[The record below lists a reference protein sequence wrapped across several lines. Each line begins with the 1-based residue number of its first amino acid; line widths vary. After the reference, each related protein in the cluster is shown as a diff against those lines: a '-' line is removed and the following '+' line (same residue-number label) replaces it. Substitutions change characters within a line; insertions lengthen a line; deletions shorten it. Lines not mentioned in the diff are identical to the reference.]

1 MAEMTLVEAVTTA
14 LARALADDPRT
25 VVLGQ
30 DVGRKGGVFQ
40 ATAGLYERFGPARVR
55 DTPLAETMIAGLAV
69 GMSTHGL
76 VPIAEIQFMGFLYP
90 CLDNLANH
98 AARMRTR
105 TRGRL
110 SCPLVVR
117 TTHGGRVHAPEHHSD
132 AIESM
137 LAHVPGLRVV
147 IASTPCDAYRLLL
160 AAIRDP
166 DPVVFLEPTRLY
178 RAYREEVPDDGIAG
192 ELDRCALRREGD
204 DITLVSWGASMTE
217 ALAAADALA
226 QEGVA
231 ATVVDVRT
239 LAPLDATGVLDAV
252 RRTGRCV
259 IVHEGARRAGFGAEI
274 AAEIAEHAA
283 TSLLAPVQRVTGYDV
298 VVPLPR
304 LEDAYF
310 PGTGRVLEACRRS
323 LAYA

>member
-1 MAEMTLVEAVTTA
+1 MPELTLVEAVNLA
-14 LARALADDPRT
+14 LRRAMADDGRVT
-25 VVLGQ
+25 VLGQ

-40 ATAGLYERFGPARVR
+40 ATAGLHEQFGEERVR

-69 GMSTHGL
+69 GMATHGL
-76 VPIAEIQFMGFLYP
+76 IPVAEIQFLGFIYP

-110 SCPLVVR
+110 TCPLTLRV
-117 TTHGGRVHAPEHHSD
+117 THGGLVHAPEHHSE
-132 AIESM
+132 AVESM

-147 IASTPCDAYRLLL
+147 IPSTPADAYGLLL

-178 RAYREEVPDDGIAG
+178 RAGREAVEDDGA
-192 ELDRCALRREGD
+192 EAPLDRCAVRRAGQD
-204 DITLVSWGASMTE
+204 LTLVAWGAAMTE
-217 ALAAADALA
+217 ALDAADRLA
-226 QEGVA
+226 AEGVSA
-231 ATVVDVRT
+231 EVIDVRT
-239 LAPLDATGVLDAV
+239 ISPFDSQTVLESV

-274 AAEIAEHAA
+274 AAEVAEHAA
-283 TSLLAPVQRVTGYDV
+283 TALLAPVERVTGYDV
-298 VVPLPR
+298 VMPLPR
-304 LEDAYF
+304 LEHAYI
-310 PGTGRVLEACRRS
+310 PDTVRVHAACRRV

>member
-1 MAEMTLVEAVTTA
+1 VAELTLVEAVTAA
-14 LARALADDPRT
+14 LGRALADDPRT
-25 VVLGQ
+25 VVMGQ

-40 ATAGLYERFGPARVR
+40 ATAGLYERFGPTRVR

-76 VPIAEIQFMGFLYP
+76 VPIAEIQFVGFLYP

-98 AARMRTR
+98 GARMRTR

-110 SCPLVVR
+110 TCPLVVR
-117 TTHGGRVHAPEHHSD
+117 TTHGGLVHAPEHHSE

-147 IASTPCDAYRLLL
+147 IPSTPLDAYRLLL
-160 AAIRDP
+160 AAIADP

-178 RAYREEVPDDGIAG
+178 RAAREEVPDDGVPG
-192 ELDRCALRREGD
+192 ELDRCALRRTGD
-204 DITLVSWGASMTE
+204 DLTLVSWGASLTE

-226 QEGVA
+226 LEGIG

-239 LAPLDATGVLDAV
+239 LAPLDADGVLAAV
-252 RRTGRCV
+252 RHTGRCV

-274 AAEIAEHAA
+274 AAEVAERAA
-283 TSLLAPVQRVTGYDV
+283 TSLLAPVERVTGYDV
-298 VVPLPR
+298 VMPLPR
-304 LEDAYF
+304 LEHAYI
-310 PGTGRVLEACRRS
+310 PSTARVLEACRRA
-323 LAYA
+323 LAYG